1 MLAAALSAVNENN
14 AASRGLAKVLRAE
27 AKRHNNAKAAA
38 AFAAAGGAA
47 AAVSAVSEL
56 CFLDDPTGHAALSP
70 SLPPERINA
79 ATDNV
84 AALADLAAAGGAA
97 QTAVIE
103 AGASARVKAVLAHH
117 NGQNKFVR
125 LYIQVC
131 RLAGNLCFGGA
142 YNFGGAYH
150 LFGNVVVFADDATS
164 FRWAAHVI
172 WNACTHL
179 EIARANLHRC
189 RNDTGGVVEALVR
202 GAMRFPGVPRAYGLR
217 AIAYVV
223 LGSE

>member
-27 AKRHNNAKAAA
+27 AKRHNSAKAAA

-56 CFLDDPTGHAALSP
+56 FFFNYTAGHAALRP

-97 QTAVIE
+97 QPAVIG
-103 AGASARVKAVLAHH
+103 AGAARSVEAVLRH
-117 NGQNKFVR
+117 
-125 LYIQVC
+125 
-131 RLAGNLCFGGA
+131 GN
-142 YNFGGAYH
+142 
-150 LFGNVVVFADDATS
+150 
-164 FRWAAHVI
+164 
-172 WNACTHL
+172 
-179 EIARANLHRC
+179 
-189 RNDTGGVVEALVR
+189 
-202 GAMRFPGVPRAYGLR
+202 
-217 AIAYVV
+217 
-223 LGSE
+223 